1 MEDGRASRGRRPTSV
16 IRRAGEPAL
25 MRGNGIGG
33 IEAHAFALGG
43 VAVCACKAQ
52 SGNTPDRGL
61 AERSV
66 ACALDAFSPF
76 FGDDGGDP

>member
-1 MEDGRASRGRRPTSV
+1 MEDGRASRGRRPTSI

-33 IEAHAFALGG
+33 IEAHAFASGA

-66 ACALDAFSPF
+66 ACALDTF
-76 FGDDGGDP
+76 FGEDGGDP